1 MNLTTNP
8 SVCNNLEWVPHN
20 RLPARIAIRKLFC
33 AGAILVLFLAPIS
46 TLAETPAG
54 GQSAAKNYFDSARK
68 ALAAGDRAGAI
79 AKLKQAIEADP
90 KFADAHLLLG
100 LAEFQ
105 NGNTASAVK
114 SYKQAIAVQPRSYAG
129 HYNLALAY
137 LREHQLDE
145 GRVQLEEAV
154 KLNPRQ
160 ADAAYD
166 LGVVLLELGKPSD
179 ALPHLIRASVLD
191 ARRPDAAFN
200 LIRAELET
208 GCISE
213 ATAEAQAAAKR
224 FGANFQWNAAVGDL
238 FLKNAQPKEAT
249 SYLSAAHVA
258 NPGDSEIRQKLA
270 LAYLSAGDGAQV
282 LQLIGDPKTGIDHY
296 LRGSAYYLDH
306 NFPEAD
312 RESEAA
318 LSLAPENPQIL
329 VLRTRLSQRAG
340 QQDAALE
347 SAQKAASLA
356 PTWSDPYYLS
366 GVSLYFLRRYAEAS
380 QNLSKAVELDPNSA
394 RAFFLQGISLASQGK
409 DQEAEQ
415 SMRRAVALQPS
426 NARFHCHLGILLSRE
441 NRYPEAEAS
450 FRNAIAANS
459 AYALSH
465 YELGKLLVRDE
476 QSQAAAVEFE
486 QAVAHDPTLGSA
498 FYQLSRVY
506 VKLGENEKSQRAL
519 AEFRKLRR
527 QENEEANDSQTAED
541 DAKKE
546 ASAPETP

>member
-1 MNLTTNP
+1 MNPSTNP
-8 SVCNNLEWVPHN
+8 RVCNYLDGVLHGV
-20 RLPARIAIRKLFC
+20 LPSRIASRKLSC
-33 AGAILVLFLAPIS
+33 AGAILVLFLVPIF
-46 TLAETPAG
+46 AFGETPAKT
-54 GQSAAKNYFDSARK
+54 QSVAKSYFDSARK
-68 ALAAGDRAGAI
+68 ALAAGDRSGAI
-79 AKLKQAIEADP
+79 ANLNQAIAADP

-100 LAEFQ
+100 LTEFQ
-105 NGNTASAVK
+105 SGETARAIE
-114 SYKQAIAVQPRSYAG
+114 SYKQAIALQPRSYAG

-137 LREHQLDE
+137 LREHRIDE
-145 GRVQLEEAV
+145 GRVQLEQAV

-166 LGVVLLELGKPSD
+166 LGVVLLELGKPSE

-208 GCISE
+208 GCVSE

-224 FGANFQWNAAVGDL
+224 FGTNFQWNAAVGDL
-238 FLKNAQPKEAT
+238 FLKGAVPKEAVT
-249 SYLSAAHVA
+249 YLAAAHGA
-258 NPGDSEIRQKLA
+258 NPGDGEIRQKLA
-270 LAYLSAGDGAQV
+270 LAYLSAGDAAQV
-282 LQLIGDPKTGIDHY
+282 LQLIGDPETGIDHF
-296 LRGSAYYLDH
+296 LRASAYYLDH

-318 LSLAPENPQIL
+318 LSLSPENPQIL
-329 VLRTRLSQRAG
+329 VLRTRLLQRAG

-347 SAQKAASLA
+347 LAQKAASLA
-356 PTWSDPYYLS
+356 PAWSDPYYLS
-366 GVSLYFLRRYAEAS
+366 GVSQYFLRRYAEAS
-380 QNLSKAVELDPNSA
+380 QSLAKAVALDPNSA

-415 SMRRAVALQPS
+415 SMRLAVALQPS

-450 FRNAIAANS
+450 FRNAIAANP

-476 QSQAAAVEFE
+476 QSQAAAAEFE

-498 FYQLSRVY
+498 YYQLSRVY
-506 VKLGENEKSQRAL
+506 VKLGEREKSQQAL
-519 AEFRKLRR
+519 AEFRKLRQ
-527 QENEEANDSQTAED
+527 QESEEANDSQTLED
-541 DAKKE
+541 DARKE
-546 ASAPETP
+546 ASAPETR